1 MYPVD
6 LYSLI
11 TEVDLLLR
19 PLKFQMDLLYQLL
32 LITLLQ
38 TVLVTVLHG
47 QITGV
52 LRLTDKLFLA
62 IRLKL

>member
-19 PLKFQMDLLYQLL
+19 PLKFQMDLLYRLL

>member
-38 TVLVTVLHG
+38 TVLVTVLPF
-47 QITGV
+47 QILGMFQ
-52 LRLTDKLFLA
+52 LTDKLFLVMQ
-62 IRLKL
+62 

>member
-52 LRLTDKLFLA
+52 LLLTDKLFLA